1 MLAPNSL
8 NGLCSNF
15 SADVAES
22 TSTVRL
28 TIMITSTLGAD
39 TAMETLS
46 ISNDKSGSL
55 GATAPTSSFP
65 TATTMTES
73 QEMECLDERAT
84 TPKSHRNWGS
94 GSRGHK
100 SHDRC
105 QIESSW
111 WEMIPTPPALLMW
124 SMCMILMSGLAKM
137 VLGCIRCRLRPHDS
151 IDPACE
157 TVRHGRGG
165 PYLVYE
171 TAIYGPYSED
181 LPNLETRVVT
191 RSLMSKEKESR
202 TCQC

>member
-28 TIMITSTLGAD
+28 TIMITSTVGAD
-39 TAMETLS
+39 TAMETVS
-46 ISNDKSGSL
+46 ISNNTSGFL
-55 GATAPTSSFP
+55 GTTPPTSSFP
-65 TATTMTES
+65 VATTMTES
-73 QEMECLDERAT
+73 PEMECLDERAT

-100 SHDRC
+100 SNDSC

-111 WEMIPTPPALLMW
+111 WEMIPTPPALLLW
-124 SMCMILMSGLAKM
+124 SLCMIVMFGLAKT
-137 VLGCIRCRLRPHDS
+137 VLGYIQCRSQPQDS
-151 IDPACE
+151 IDPARE
-157 TVRHGRGG
+157 TVRHGHG

-171 TAIYGPYSED
+171 TAIYGPHGED
-181 LPNLETRVVT
+181 LPNLETRVMT
-191 RSLMSKEKESR
+191 RSLMSKEKGSR
-202 TCQC
+202 TC